1 MSKDEPRTRWSV
13 RSLIV
18 GAASG
23 AAVAGAIAG
32 YAGFAFGESNGESTR
47 NAASPPTAV
56 NPSAVQ
62 PYPSDGGECTSI
74 LEKSIAVV
82 RLPGTPDDKPSTL
95 MRCNRTGSSYSW
107 RTLPTP
113 LGFMVQKLVT
123 FDDHPEKWLG
133 DRGGERD
140 AAHSSIASGVSWV
153 GVPLDANSRC
163 SVEQQFLRAPG
174 LIDYPVTAM
183 APSGMPL
190 MFSTKPK
197 LYDIGFSGRC
207 AWWQLPPQGAP

>member
-1 MSKDEPRTRWSV
+1 MSKDEPHAHWSM

-47 NAASPPTAV
+47 NAVPPTAV

-74 LEKSIAVV
+74 FEKSIAVV
-82 RLPGTPDDKPSTL
+82 RPPGTPDDKPSTL
-95 MRCNRTGSSYSW
+95 LRCNRTGASYVW
-107 RTLPTP
+107 RTLPQP
-113 LGFMVQKLVT
+113 LGFMVQKLIT
-123 FDDHPEKWLG
+123 FDDHPARWGG
-133 DRGGERD
+133 DQGGERN
-140 AAHSSIASGVSWV
+140 AAHSSIASDTSWV
-153 GVPLDANSRC
+153 GVPLDARSRC

-174 LIDYPVTAM
+174 LIDYPLTAI
-183 APSGMPL
+183 APTGMPL
-190 MFSTKPK
+190 LFSTKSK